1 MKKVYVV
8 SKTHLDLGFTDYAEV
23 IRKKYIDSFIPDAI
37 SLSEKAKKA
46 GGSFIWTTGSWI
58 LKEALEN
65 GTEENK
71 IKLRQALEN
80 GRIAPHAM
88 PFTTHTE
95 LLDEDTLEYG
105 LSIVDE
111 IDKITGIKTIAAK
124 MTDVPGHTQAL
135 IPHLCRHGIKL
146 LHIGVNGA
154 SAMPD
159 VPKCFVWKYKNDN
172 IIVIYS
178 GDYGGEYKNEFIDE
192 VLYFDHTLDN
202 HGAAGAEQVME
213 NLASI
218 KEKYPDYE
226 VEAGRLDD
234 YAKALLKVKDKLPVI
249 DAEIGDSWIHGA
261 ATDPYKA
268 GALRTLISL
277 KNKWL
282 GEKTLERKSEEY
294 ITLCDNI
301 LCLAEHTCG
310 MDVKIALGDFEH
322 YLRPDFDRA
331 RENDVVSMVEVERI
345 FKGEKDFEEI
355 PHHSENDNQG
365 SYKRIEGSWA
375 EQRKYITSA
384 ISKLSAEHKKEAEN
398 ALKELKPSEPIS
410 LDENPLEVNR
420 EYESNE
426 DIISIN
432 KFAGINRLVLSGREI
447 ISSNNN
453 PALTYKL
460 YGAEDY
466 NFWIHNYSR
475 NVKET
480 AVWSISDFCRPLLWK
495 VDKEYKK
502 GLFPYELEKGSVK
515 EENGKLK
522 IIANLKIDDYF
533 YNNAGAPKKAQIVYT
548 INNSKLI
555 CELRWLDK
563 CANRLSESLM
573 LHFYPN
579 AENEDISYYK
589 LGNEINPFSVVR
601 NGNRNLSA
609 VQYVDFRNFKIK
621 NCLSPLVSIGKGKIL
636 EFDNE
641 FENVKKDGISFV
653 LHDNI
658 WGTNFPL
665 WYEDNAYFKFI
676 IEQKEEFNG

>member
-1 MKKVYVV
+1 MKKVFVV

-37 SLSEKAKKA
+37 SLSEKAEKA

-71 IKLRQALEN
+71 KKLREALKN

-88 PFTTHTE
+88 SFTTHTE

-105 LSIVDE
+105 LSIVDG
-111 IDKITGIKTIAAK
+111 IDKITGVKTIAAK

-154 SAMPD
+154 SAMPK
-159 VPKCFVWKYKNDN
+159 VPKCFVWKYKNDD

-213 NLASI
+213 NLEAI

-226 VEAGRLDD
+226 VAAGRLDD

-249 DAEIGDSWIHGA
+249 DCEIGDSWIHGA

-282 GEKTLERKSEEY
+282 SENSLERNSEEY
-294 ITLCDNI
+294 VTLADNV

-322 YLRPDFDRA
+322 YLRPDFEAA
-331 RENDVVSMVEVERI
+331 RKEDKVSMVEVERI
-345 FKGEKDFEEI
+345 FSSEKDFREI

-375 EQRKYITSA
+375 EQRKYVDSA
-384 ISKLSAEHKKEAEN
+384 ISKLSKEHGEEAEK
-398 ALKELKPSEPIS
+398 ALKELMPDSLVS
-410 LDENPLEVNR
+410 LDETALETNKEYSVNG
-420 EYESNE
+420 

-432 KFAGINRLVLSGREI
+432 KFAGINRLVLNGKEI
-447 ISSNNN
+447 IKNNEM
-453 PALTYKL
+453 PSLTYKL

-502 GLFPYELEKGSVK
+502 GLFAYEFEQGSIR
-515 EENGKLK
+515 ESNGELI

-533 YNNAGAPKKAQIVYT
+533 YNNAGAPRKVQIVYT
-548 INNSKLI
+548 LKNSKLI

-563 CANRLSESLM
+563 CANRLTESLM
-573 LHFYPN
+573 FHFYPN
-579 AENEDISYYK
+579 AKNEDISYKK
-589 LGNEINPFSVVR
+589 LGLDINPFNIAE

-609 VQYVDFRNFKIK
+609 VQYVDFGSFKIK

-636 EFDNE
+636 EFDNKYE
-641 FENVKKDGISFV
+641 DIKDGISFI
-653 LHDNI
+653 LYDNV

-665 WYEDNAYFKFI
+665 WYEDNAYFKFV
-676 IEQKEEFNG
+676 IE

>member
-1 MKKVYVV
+1 MKKVFVV

-23 IRKKYIDSFIPDAI
+23 IRKKYIDEFIPDAV
-37 SLSEKAKKA
+37 SLSQQAEEA

-58 LKEALEN
+58 LKEALN
-65 GTEENK
+65 HGTKENK
-71 IKLRQALEN
+71 EKLTEALRQ

-111 IDKITGIKTIAAK
+111 IDRITGVKTIAAK

-159 VPKCFVWKYKNDN
+159 VPQCFVWKYGSDD

-178 GDYGGEYKNEFIDE
+178 GDYGGEYKNEYIDE

-202 HGAAGAEQVME
+202 HGAAGADKVME
-213 NLASI
+213 NLAAI

-226 VEAGRLDD
+226 VAAGRLDD
-234 YAKALLKVKDKLPVI
+234 YAKALLSVKDKLPVI
-249 DAEIGDSWIHGA
+249 EAEIGDSWIHGA

-268 GALRTLISL
+268 ASLKTLVKL

-282 GEKTLERKSEEY
+282 GDKTLERNSEEY
-294 ITLCDNI
+294 INLCDNI

-322 YLRPDFDRA
+322 YLRQDFDAA
-331 RENDVVSMVEVERI
+331 RKADSVSMVEVERV
-345 FKGEKDFEEI
+345 FTGEKDFKEI
-355 PHHSENDNQG
+355 PHHSENDKHG

-375 EQRKYITSA
+375 EQRKYIDFA
-384 ISKLSAEHKKEAEN
+384 ISKLAPKHKEEAQK
-398 ALKELKPSEPIS
+398 ALKQLIPRELKC
-410 LDENPLEVNR
+410 LDETDLEFNK
-420 EYESNE
+420 EYNSGE
-426 DIISIN
+426 DIISLN
-432 KFAGINRLVLSGREI
+432 SFAGISRLVLGGKEI
-447 ISSNNN
+447 IKDNNK

-475 NVKET
+475 NVNQT

-502 GLFPYELEKGSVK
+502 GLFAYEAERASVK
-515 EENGKLK
+515 EKNGEIR
-522 IIANLKIDDYF
+522 IIANLKIDEYF
-533 YNNAGAPKKAQIVYT
+533 CNNAGAPRKAQLIYT
-548 INNSKLI
+548 LKDSRLK
-555 CELRWLDK
+555 CELIWLDK
-563 CANRLSESLM
+563 PANRLTESIM
-573 LHFYPN
+573 LHFYSN
-579 AENEDISYYK
+579 AKNEDISFNK
-589 LGNEINPFSVVR
+589 LGKKVNPFSVVR

-609 VQYVDFRNFKIK
+609 VWGVDFKGFCIT

-636 EFDNE
+636 EFDNR
-641 FENVKKDGISFV
+641 FEDISKDGIAFV
-653 LHDNI
+653 LHDNV

-665 WYEDNAYFKFI
+665 WYEDNAYFKFE
-676 IEQKEEFNG
+676 IEQN